1 MKSLIAFYSRRGE
14 NYIDGAVKTLTV
26 GNTELAAAV
35 LQKLTDADCFQ
46 IEARKDYPADYYQC
60 IDRACQDLR
69 KGVRPKLKHL
79 PDSIAPYDVIY
90 LGYPNYW
97 GTMPM
102 PVFSFLEQFDFTG
115 KIIKPFCTHE
125 GSGMG
130 RSEQDLKRVCP
141 TANIMPGLSMRGAQI
156 SQELSALETWAKEN

>member
-26 GNTELAAAV
+26 GNTELVVAV
-35 LQKLTDADCFQ
+35 LQKLTGADCFQ
-46 IEARKDYPADYYQC
+46 IEPCQDYPADYYQC
-60 IDRACQDLR
+60 IDLACQDLR
-69 KGVRPKLKHL
+69 KGIRPKLKRL

-102 PVFSFLEQFDFTG
+102 PVFSFLEQFDFSE

-130 RSEQDLKRVCP
+130 RSEQDLRRLCP
-141 TANIMPGLSMRGAQI
+141 TAHIMQGLSMRGAQI
-156 SQELSALETWAKEN
+156 SQEISTLETWVKER

>member
-26 GNTELAAAV
+26 GNTELVVAV
-35 LQKLTDADCFQ
+35 LQKLTGADCFQ
-46 IEARKDYPADYYQC
+46 IEPCQDYPADYYQC
-60 IDRACQDLR
+60 IDLACQDLR
-69 KGVRPKLKHL
+69 KGIRPKLKRL

-102 PVFSFLEQFDFTG
+102 PVFSFLEQFDFSE

-130 RSEQDLKRVCP
+130 RSEQDLRRLCP
-141 TANIMPGLSMRGAQI
+141 TAHIMPGLSMRGAQI
-156 SQELSALETWAKEN
+156 SQEISTLETWVKER